1 MRRKTRKIVL
11 TARDIELLH
20 FLFKYKLGSVKQINQ
35 FCYPTSAERCLRKR
49 LAKLENKQLIERN
62 SFVLDKKAQLIY
74 QITKR
79 GMDKL
84 KEMKGI
90 EVHRNQL
97 KSNSKGHDMFLT
109 YIGETIKQSRTVTL
123 YWTENELQCLKG
135 LNDSD
140 STMDL
145 VKFHSDGYGLI
156 KRGDLEFNA
165 AIEYEHSQN
174 GEAKYSDLI
183 INYYLCSSTNIVL
196 FFTRHD
202 WIIKFIFN
210 FEEQHYSNAI
220 PKFYIYKMNNELGL
234 IQNLTFQNRKGQTL
248 NL

>member
-1 MRRKTRKIVL
+1 MREKSRKVL
-11 TARDIELLH
+11 ITARDIELLN

-49 LAKLENKQLIERN
+49 LSKLEKIQLIERN
-62 SFVLDKKAQLIY
+62 SFVLEKKALLIY
-74 QITKR
+74 QITKK
-79 GMDKL
+79 GMNKL

-97 KSNSKGHDMFLT
+97 KSNSKGHDLFLA
-109 YIGETIKQSRTVTL
+109 YIGETVRQSRTVTL
-123 YWTENELQCLKG
+123 YRTENELQCLKT
-135 LNDSD
+135 LNSSD
-140 STMDL
+140 STMNL
-145 VKFHSDGYGLI
+145 VKFHSDGYALI
-156 KRGDLEFNA
+156 KRGNLEFNA

-196 FFTRHD
+196 FFTKHD
-202 WIIKFIFN
+202 WIKKFIFN
-210 FEEQHYSNAI
+210 FEEQHYPNAI
-220 PKFYIYKMNNELGL
+220 PKFYIYKINNELGL
-234 IQNLTFQNRKGQTL
+234 IQNLTFQNRNGQTL